1 MSSTAKAVG
10 INNPS
15 SLLAEVKPGAAILK
29 IKGHKEDL
37 GTLHVYILIAITIL
51 WLDISLRGNLAQ
63 GNKET

>member
-10 INNPS
+10 INSPS
-15 SLLAEVKPGAAILK
+15 SLLAEVKPAAAILK